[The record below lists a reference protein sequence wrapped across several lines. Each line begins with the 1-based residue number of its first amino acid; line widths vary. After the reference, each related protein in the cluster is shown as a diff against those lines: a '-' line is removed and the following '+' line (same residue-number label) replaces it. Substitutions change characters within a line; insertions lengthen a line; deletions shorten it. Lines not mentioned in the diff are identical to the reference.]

1 MPLPRGAV
9 PGAIRPPRLG
19 ESTLGGILAKPL
31 NILLIRPKSVYA
43 DVVAG
48 IPIGLALLGAVA
60 ESMGHRA
67 RILDIGLEKDPERV
81 LRQTLE
87 SEHFDVAG
95 LSCMSV
101 EFLGGLETANAIRK
115 LSPETHI
122 IFGGQH
128 PTIMPEMAMK
138 ADCVDSICL
147 GEGEDVWSDFL
158 ARMAAGQELDGIDG
172 LWFRRRGEVVRNQPR
187 QTYVDV
193 DAVPMPAYHLLEI
206 ERYFDIDFVR
216 FPTVDRR
223 AIQIFT
229 SRGCPYRCIYCHDL
243 FGKRFRGRSPELV
256 WEEIRFLS
264 DRYGIREFMVEDDI
278 FNMDLARAKRI
289 CDLVIESGLKLG
301 FQFGNGVRLERFD
314 EELMA
319 KLGRAGTHHLAIA
332 IESANDRIQKL
343 IKKNL
348 KLNRLNEVLAW
359 AGKYRIETLGFFM
372 IGFPG
377 ETVREINQTIRY
389 ACRSRFDEAL
399 FSIATPYA
407 GTELNDLVR
416 AGGSYEGGCDVHD
429 EWEGVVRIKSE
440 EWDQKKLRWLQR
452 KAYFLFF
459 LSRFRFVRIL
469 MKLKSPKM
477 FRRYWA
483 AFTRNFVPF
492 FQSQRSRIN

>member
-1 MPLPRGAV
+1 MAG
-9 PGAIRPPRLG
+9 
-19 ESTLGGILAKPL
+19 PL

-60 ESMGHRA
+60 EGMGHRV
-67 RILDIGLEKDPERV
+67 RILDIGLEKDPGEI
-81 LRQTLE
+81 LTKTLQ
-87 SEHFDVAG
+87 SEHYDVAG

-101 EFLGGLETANAIRK
+101 EFLGGLETARDIRR

-138 ADCVDSICL
+138 AECIDSICL
-147 GEGEDVWSDFL
+147 GEGEDVWSEFL
-158 ARMAAGQELDGIDG
+158 TRMSAGEGLEGAAG
-172 LWFRRRGEVVRNQPR
+172 LWFRRNGEVVRNQPR

-193 DAVPMPAYHLLEI
+193 DSVPMPAYHLLEI

-243 FGKRFRGRSPELV
+243 FGKRFRGRKPELV
-256 WEEIRFLS
+256 WEEIRFLH
-264 DRYGIREFMVEDDI
+264 DTYGIREFMVEDDI

-289 CDLVIESGLKLG
+289 CDLVIESGLELG

-314 EELMA
+314 EELMR
-319 KLGRAGTHHLAIA
+319 KLGRAGTHHMAIA
-332 IESANDRIQKL
+332 IESANDRVQKL

-348 KLNRLNEVLAW
+348 KLNRLNEVLVW
-359 AGKYRIETLGFFM
+359 ARKYNIETLGFFM
-372 IGFPG
+372 LGFPG

-416 AGGSYEGGCDVHD
+416 AAGAYEPGNDVHD

-440 EWDQKKLRWLQR
+440 EWDQKKLKWLQR
-452 KAYFLFF
+452 QAYFLFF
-459 LSRFRFVRIL
+459 LSRFRFARIL
-469 MKLKSPKM
+469 LKMKSPKM

-492 FQSQRSRIN
+492 FQTQRSRIN